1 MQAVGELEAE
11 RVLAGLQFD
20 GNGCLALAVVEV
32 PLVGGD
38 DLSGGNEVG
47 VDEDVEMSC
56 AVVNFAGGLDDE
68 SGVCSPGS
76 SSTETAVWPLP

>member
-20 GNGCLALAVVEV
+20 GNGCLALAVVEMQ
-32 PLVGGD
+32 LVGGD

-56 AVVNFAGGLDDE
+56 AVVDLAGGFYDE
-68 SGVCSPGS
+68 VCSPGS